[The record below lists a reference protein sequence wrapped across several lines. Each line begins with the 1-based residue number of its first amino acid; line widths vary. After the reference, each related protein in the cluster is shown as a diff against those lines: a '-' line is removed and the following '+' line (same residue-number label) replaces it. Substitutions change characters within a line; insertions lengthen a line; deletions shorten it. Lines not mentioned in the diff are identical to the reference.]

1 MGALGATS
9 GVARRRSRWWR
20 RPAACVSNKI
30 GAKAPRQGA
39 HAAARPS
46 NARILRGPV
55 VLGQALEW
63 PFPQLPGVPMN
74 YAARIVSHP
83 VAADADTVYDF
94 AHRIENLPQWAAG
107 LTTQLVLDG
116 GQWFS
121 ETPQG
126 RIRIEMAPHNA
137 YR

>member
-1 MGALGATS
+1 
-9 GVARRRSRWWR
+9 
-20 RPAACVSNKI
+20 
-30 GAKAPRQGA
+30 
-39 HAAARPS
+39 
-46 NARILRGPV
+46 
-55 VLGQALEW
+55 
-63 PFPQLPGVPMN
+63 MN
-74 YAARIVSHP
+74 YAARIVSQP

-126 RIRIEMAPHNA
+126 RILIEMTPHNA
-137 YR
+137 YRVLDHDVTLPGGLTVHNAFRVTPTGDGSLLSFVVLRMPDATDDAFERDCGLVAADLRTLKSLMEHPAAP